1 MLELLSYGEYDQLF
15 ISVICF
21 LKRTRLLFHRFQ
33 FFIYFLSF
41 RKTSTYIIF
50 LMLNNNDHS
59 NSVLKH
65 WIIYTWMNFSLGYPC
80 REINFGR
87 TKNLKIAWSFCAKV
101 FKDHL
106 NQAICYLASFKAST
120 SKIITW
126 KIFRFHKMAKS
137 LWDRLPYFYK
147 QFLKTRKSGLFQMP
161 ALFVHKNDFA

>member
-21 LKRTRLLFHRFQ
+21 LKRSRLPFHRFQ

-50 LMLNNNDHS
+50 LLLNNNDHS
-59 NSVLKH
+59 DSVLKR
-65 WIIYTWMNFSLGYPC
+65 WIIYTWINFSLGYPC
-80 REINFGR
+80 CEINFWR
-87 TKNLKIAWSFCAKV
+87 TKNLKIGE
-101 FKDHL
+101 
-106 NQAICYLASFKAST
+106 ASVQKFLR
-120 SKIITW
+120 IIW
-126 KIFRFHKMAKS
+126 IKLFVIWQVLKPPLRKLSLGRFFQFHKMAKS